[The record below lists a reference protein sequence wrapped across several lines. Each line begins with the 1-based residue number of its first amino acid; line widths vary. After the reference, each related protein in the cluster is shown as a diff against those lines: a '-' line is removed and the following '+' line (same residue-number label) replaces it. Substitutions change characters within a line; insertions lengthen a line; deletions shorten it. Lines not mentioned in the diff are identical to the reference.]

1 MCVGGGGKGGALR
14 VCFCVR
20 MKGDDDK
27 SNSQA
32 LANTAWVFAIIGMHE
47 PKLQAEIAAWMLEEG
62 VLHNFT
68 PQKLANAVWAFATLG
83 VPNSRLD
90 AAVLN
95 YVTRD
100 MEDSFFVSSLAL

>member
-1 MCVGGGGKGGALR
+1 MCAGGGGKGGALR

-27 SNSQA
+27 SNSQG
-32 LANTAWVFAIIGMHE
+32 LANTAFAIIGVHE

-62 VLHNFT
+62 VLDNFT
-68 PQKLANAVWAFATLG
+68 PQKLANTVWAFATLG